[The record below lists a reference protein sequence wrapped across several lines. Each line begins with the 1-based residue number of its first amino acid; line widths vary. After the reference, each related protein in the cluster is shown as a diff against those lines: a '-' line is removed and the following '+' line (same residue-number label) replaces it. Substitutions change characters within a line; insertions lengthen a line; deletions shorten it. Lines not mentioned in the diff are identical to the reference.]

1 MSNRIIVMRTGQ
13 KVAFAIADRTREHV
27 LYASREEGGIVFRMK
42 GAPLSRIAGK
52 GMADRIAA
60 VRPSTR
66 RDTYALEILGEGDT
80 VQITTPSDDRVTC
93 VYLEA
98 CRDGI
103 ALVGG
108 ASLVAR
114 IEGGNLSQIVDPDDR
129 L

>member
-1 MSNRIIVMRTGQ
+1 MANRIIVMRTGQ
-13 KVAFAIADRTREHV
+13 KVAFAIADKSREHV
-27 LYASREEGGIVFRMK
+27 LYAGREEGGIVFRMK

-60 VRPSTR
+60 VRPSSR
-66 RDTYALEILGEGDT
+66 RDTYALELLREGDT
-80 VQITTPSDDRVTC
+80 VQITTPAEDQVTC

-114 IEGGNLSQIVDPDDR
+114 IEGDGLSRIVDSDDSR
-129 L
+129 